1 MKNTMKLFVLA
12 VLIVGVSS
20 MAFAQG
26 TQGPGDLFTITET
39 VSTGLSGSL
48 MAVTP
53 SGSALALAAT
63 TYGTDGTLQSSALAM
78 IPFTGGGANGGA
90 FGPQNGLT
98 TNFNQ
103 TGVANAFA
111 YGTGPFLFPAGSPGN
126 VPQGVP
132 GGPVGPTPP
141 GGGSIASTPTNEF
154 QQIDQVVGKYTASS
168 GFAQNFF
175 TAVQRPASA
184 TNNTSTSG
192 LSTIEQGDNDMEGLG
207 TANLGEDQQ
216 VFKTQVLFKNGVA
229 EDPDVMQLV
238 QQQIGGVGPFSTCMN
253 CFPGNVIGVSGDTF
267 AGFGPQTGGEQ
278 VLYNTTVT
286 LSNPGF
292 TADTVSHPGP

>member
-1 MKNTMKLFVLA
+1 MKNIMKLFVLA
-12 VLIVGVSS
+12 VLIVGMSS

-26 TQGPGDLFTITET
+26 TQGPGDLFTVTET
-39 VSTGLSGSL
+39 VSTGLNGSL
-48 MAVTP
+48 MTVTP

-63 TYGTDGTLQSSALAM
+63 TYPLDSSAAAM
-78 IPFTGGGANGGA
+78 MANGGVVIA
-90 FGPQNGLT
+90 NPGSGLG

-103 TGVANAFA
+103 TGVADAFG
-111 YGTGPFLFPAGSPGN
+111 YGSGPFMFPTGSAGN
-126 VPQGVP
+126 CPQGVT
-132 GGPVGPTPP
+132 GCGPAGLPIPP
-141 GGGSIASTPTNEF
+141 GGGTSASTPTNEF

-175 TAVQRPASA
+175 TAIQRPANL
-184 TNNTSTSG
+184 TTNTSSG
-192 LSTIEQGDNDMEGLG
+192 LSTLEQGDSDMEG
-207 TANLGEDQQ
+207 TASGESQ

-229 EDPDVMQLV
+229 LDPDVMQLV
-238 QQQIGGVGPFSTCMN
+238 QQDLGGVGPFSSCMN
-253 CFPGNVIGVSGDTF
+253 CFPGNVIGVSGDTPL
-267 AGFGPQTGGEQ
+267 GVYPNGQQGGAQ

>member
-1 MKNTMKLFVLA
+1 MKNSMKVLVLA
-12 VLIVGVSS
+12 LLVLG
-20 MAFAQG
+20 MGTAAYAQ
-26 TQGPGDLFTITET
+26 DVFTLTET
-39 VSTGLSGSL
+39 VNEGLNGAL

-53 SGSALALAAT
+53 DGTALAIAAT
-63 TYGTDGTLQSSALAM
+63 TYGTDGTLNASALAM

-90 FGPQNGLT
+90 FGPGNGLT

-103 TGVANAFA
+103 TGVANAFG
-111 YGTGPFLFPAGSPGN
+111 YGSGPFLFPAGSPGN

-175 TAVQRPASA
+175 TAVQRLASQ
-184 TNNTSTSG
+184 TSDVASG
-192 LSTIEQGDNDMEGLG
+192 LFTLEQGDNDMEGVGSAL
-207 TANLGEDQQ
+207 AEDKQ

-229 EDPDVMQLV
+229 EDPDIMQLV
-238 QQQIGGVGPFSTCMN
+238 QQEIGGLGPFSSCMN

-286 LSNPGF
+286 LSSPGF
-292 TADTVSHPGP
+292 TPDSVSHPGP